1 MARAF
6 AGIQRFS
13 RWHSVFAY
21 GSRKTHAV
29 RGSLGFQ
36 RHWPRPRWIFLGW
49 YGLSCLTWNWV
60 IVELRMHRLIGPAGQ
75 AYGLLL
81 WLAVMV
87 ACALPVALLWERR
100 AEERHQREIAGLQ
113 RHRQETNLKL
123 LVLQA
128 QIEPHFLFNT
138 LASLRALL
146 REDATRAEAMV
157 DALVQHLRAV
167 LPVVRTDS
175 AASTLADQLVICGS
189 YLEIM
194 ANRMEGRLAYG
205 IDVPPPLLQTPFSP
219 LMLLTLVENAIKH
232 GIEPKVGAGR
242 IRIEAERIVDTTG
255 FAIAVRVI
263 DNGVGLSR
271 SVGHGL
277 GLRNVRE
284 QLALRYGSR
293 AALSL
298 VSPPEGGTIAC
309 LQIPLD
315 RFELI

>member
-1 MARAF
+1 M
-6 AGIQRFS
+6 
-13 RWHSVFAY
+13 H
-21 GSRKTHAV
+21 
-29 RGSLGFQ
+29 
-36 RHWPRPRWIFLGW
+36 
-49 YGLSCLTWNWV
+49 GLVS
-60 IVELRMHRLIGPAGQ
+60 PAAQ
-75 AYGLLL
+75 TFGLFV
-81 WLAVMV
+81 WWAVMV

-113 RHRQETNLKL
+113 RHRQETHLKL

-146 REDATRAEAMV
+146 REDTTRAEAMV
-157 DALVQHLRAV
+157 DALVRHLRAV

-175 AASTLADQLVICGS
+175 ASSTLSDQLMICAS

-194 ANRMEGRLAYG
+194 GNRMEGRLAYH
-205 IDVPPPLLQTPFSP
+205 IDVPGPLLQTPFP
-219 LMLLTLVENAIKH
+219 LLMLLTLVENAIKH
-232 GIEPKVGAGR
+232 GIEPKVGAGC
-242 IRIEAERIVDTTG
+242 IRIEAERIMDTTG

-263 DNGVGLSR
+263 DNGVGLS
-271 SVGHGL
+271 SSMGHGL

-284 QLALRYGSR
+284 QLALRYGRR

-298 VSPPEGGTIAC
+298 VSPPEGGTIASV
-309 LQIPLD
+309 QIPLE

>member
-1 MARAF
+1 VRVFPA
-6 AGIQRFS
+6 IQRQ
-13 RWHSVFAY
+13 WP
-21 GSRKTHAV
+21 KT
-29 RGSLGFQ
+29 
-36 RHWPRPRWIFLGW
+36 IFFGW
-49 YGLSCLTWNWV
+49 YVLSFLMWNWAV
-60 IVELRMHRLIGPAGQ
+60 FEFRMHGLIGPGGPAF
-75 AYGLLL
+75 ALFL
-81 WLAVMV
+81 WLPLVV
-87 ACALPVALLWERR
+87 ACAWPVAVLWERR
-100 AEERHQREIAGLQ
+100 AEERHQREIAVLQ

-157 DALVQHLRAV
+157 DALVRHLRAV

-175 AASTLADQLVICGS
+175 AASTLSDQLVICAS

-194 ANRMEGRLAYG
+194 ANRMEGRLAYD
-205 IDVPPPLLQTPFSP
+205 IDVPQPLLQTPFRP
-219 LMLLTLVENAIKH
+219 LMLLTLVENAVKH
-232 GIEPKVGAGR
+232 GIEPKVGSGR
-242 IRIEAERIVDTTG
+242 IRIEAERIMDTAG
-255 FAIAVRVI
+255 FAVAVRVI
-263 DNGVGLSR
+263 DNGVGLSS

-284 QLALRYGSR
+284 QLALCYGNR

-315 RFELI
+315 GIELI

>member
-6 AGIQRFS
+6 AGIHRFS
-13 RWHSVFAY
+13 RWHSIFAS
-21 GSRKTHAV
+21 GNRETHK
-29 RGSLGFQ
+29 
-36 RHWPRPRWIFLGW
+36 WPRRIFLGW
-49 YGLSCLTWNWV
+49 YGLSFIAYTWA
-60 IVELRMHRLIGPAGQ
+60 IVELRMHRLIGPGR
-75 AYGLLL
+75 YSLGLIL
-81 WLAVMV
+81 WWAVMV
-87 ACALPVALLWERR
+87 ACALLVALLWERR
-100 AEERHQREIAGLQ
+100 AEERHQREIASLQ

-138 LASLRALL
+138 LASLRSLL

-157 DALVQHLRAV
+157 DALVRHLRAV

-175 AASTLADQLVICGS
+175 ATSTLSDQLVICAS

-205 IDVPPPLLQTPFSP
+205 IDVPESLLQTPLCP
-219 LMLLTLVENAIKH
+219 LMLLTLVENAVKH

-242 IRIEAERIVDTTG
+242 IRIEAERIMDTTG
-255 FAIAVRVI
+255 CAIAVRVI
-263 DNGVGLSR
+263 DNGVGLSM

-284 QLALRYGSR
+284 QLALRYGNR

-298 VSPPEGGTIAC
+298 VSPPEGGSIAC